1 MGADFSAM
9 VDQANGAA
17 PGKRSQVIAFHSSS
31 VWKTHFEA
39 SKESSKLLVID
50 FTAMW
55 CGPCKYMEPALNL
68 FADAYTD
75 VEFIK
80 IDVDELP
87 DVAREFRVEAMPTF
101 LLIKRGKEVDRVVGA
116 KKDELQKKIEK
127 HRV

>member
-1 MGADFSAM
+1 MGANFSAM

-50 FTAMW
+50 FTATW
-55 CGPCKYMEPALNL
+55 CGPCRYMEPALNL
-68 FADAYTD
+68 FADTYTD

-87 DVAREFRVEAMPTF
+87 DVTREFRVEAMPTF